1 MRVRV
6 FGCVYIGA
14 CTVCARSMWLL
25 AEGSELL
32 AWWVCFFFLSSS
44 PLREQTPHPILAQLC
59 FSRTRRAV
67 LWKSYMPRLTPG
79 PQTLATPV
87 VRCFGGVKS
96 KKMFACQPPCIFKG
110 FSFIGWQ
117 SRRVS
122 CVSLVDFCQKKNG
135 RWMPTFPQTSVP
147 CQ

>member
-1 MRVRV
+1 MRACV
-6 FGCVYIGA
+6 FACVYIGA
-14 CTVCARSMWLL
+14 CTVGARSMWLL

-32 AWWVCFFFLSSS
+32 AWWVFFFPFLFSSQGTDSSSNLSSA
-44 PLREQTPHPILAQLC
+44 LL
-59 FSRTRRAV
+59 FSYEESRAV
-67 LWKSYMPRLTPG
+67 EVVH
-79 PQTLATPV
+79 ATSHPWPTNAGNSSSQMFWG
-87 VRCFGGVKS
+87 CKI